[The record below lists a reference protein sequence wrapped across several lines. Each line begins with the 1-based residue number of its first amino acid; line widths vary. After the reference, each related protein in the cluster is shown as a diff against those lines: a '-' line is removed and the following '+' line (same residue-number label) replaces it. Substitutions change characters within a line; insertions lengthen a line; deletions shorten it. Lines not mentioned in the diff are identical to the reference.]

1 MRVLIADDDAVTLR
15 QLSGLLAHLGH
26 EPVAAHDGAEAWA
39 AIQAP
44 DAPALII
51 LDWMMPPPDG
61 VEICR
66 RLRDSGRRPY
76 QYVLLLTARDTV
88 DDVVEGMDAG
98 ADDYLRK
105 PFDLRELRVRLRAG
119 ERVLALQD
127 ELRAQAT
134 TDELTRLPNRRG
146 ILERLQHELALVRR
160 DGRAFSILTIDIDNF
175 KNVND
180 AHGHAVGDEVL
191 KHVAARMRV
200 QVRGYDD
207 VGRHGGEEFMVV
219 LPACDPAGAVGVA
232 ERIRADIASSPVSTS
247 AGGLTVTVSI
257 GVATIPGAA
266 AADATGLLAA
276 ADGALYAAKRNGRNR
291 VQIAPD
297 ADASTGPTPPITP

>member
-1 MRVLIADDDAVTLR
+1 
-15 QLSGLLAHLGH
+15 
-26 EPVAAHDGAEAWA
+26 
-39 AIQAP
+39 
-44 DAPALII
+44 
-51 LDWMMPPPDG
+51 
-61 VEICR
+61 
-66 RLRDSGRRPY
+66 
-76 QYVLLLTARDTV
+76 LLLTARDTV
-88 DDVVEGMDAG
+88 DDLVEGMDAG

-134 TDELTRLPNRRG
+134 TDELTGLPNRRG

-160 DGRAFSILTIDIDNF
+160 DARAFSILTIDIDNF

-191 KHVAARMRV
+191 KHVAARMRA
-200 QVRGYDD
+200 QLRAYDD
-207 VGRHGGEEFMVV
+207 VGRQGGEEFMVV
-219 LPACDPAGAVGVA
+219 LPACDSAGAVGVA
-232 ERIRADIASSPVSTS
+232 ERIRGDIASSPVPTS

-266 AADATGLLAA
+266 VADATGLLAA
-276 ADGALYAAKRNGRNR
+276 ADGALYAAKRNGRNA
-291 VQIAPD
+291 VAIAPD
-297 ADASTGPTPPITP
+297 ADASTGPDAPITP